1 MQEYQSKIEKLFST
15 IDFSKDQISIWDGFK
30 KYFNDQAIFENFISK
45 CYFCSAFEIRLR
57 RQTVQI
63 AKRLIESKFVDIS
76 QIVQEIEISLFDL
89 ATDYEQDVLYKEHWI
104 AVLNQF
110 KSNSALQKQVLL
122 LPMPDANMRNETFVR
137 QTLELS
143 TFEKITHKEVAQLVL
158 SAILHPLR
166 QKVGSCFATAPAIL
180 IQSEQIA
187 GLIKDL
193 SELLNT
199 GVLKRT
205 FLGHEHIAPMSYFW
219 AKGILNQSVQLD
231 SKEHIWESFELIQCL
246 DDLKIFPKNSSDNSK
261 NEIVRSYLSE
271 FITLNQG
278 KKVYL
283 HQVLRVILL
292 SYLKID
298 EKKLT
303 KPNKIQS
310 IKTHPQLYSDSIQTP
325 SHDIEKFEALYQKA
339 GQTLINI
346 YENIFLKTWEYTVAS
361 FAETQSDFFRWNLYI
376 SLGFDTK
383 SDYSIAKCIYL
394 YLEKQM
400 RAYEEKIQ
408 HHQKEY
414 EQEFFRVKML
424 ENKVANVES
433 ERMAGW
439 MKVEYQSHLNEM
451 NYHLKMRNRFI
462 DKKEMMSQLLVEILK
477 VYDQFF
483 PRYFQEIYDPI
494 IQQTSQEFLE
504 DSPAGFRL
512 IYKHGRQDPTLWT
525 PITSKE
531 EFIQSLKDFFSQTEY
546 EISKSETMEG
556 FKEEYAQIVTEIIQL
571 IQTEEF
577 IQNAQKRTLAYY
589 KIPIKP
595 DALDFENQFYTPWC
609 YISGG
614 TMEGLLRHYYRR
626 DIFFEKETK
635 KIANVTELLAY
646 LVDTIR
652 SLTQQ
657 QLSVYLDSPNK
668 SLLINSPNHAFLF
681 KPGWLPLLEIW
692 KKETYS
698 FSWIRDQLV
707 LPQRHFLESIKVYP
721 IEVRYFL
728 EKLLTQFPYLKL
740 WMDQNIH
747 WPNYAIPLV
756 EMREKIADCLSHAP
770 KHQTSFTVNLEWV
783 DHQIYQ
789 TFPLHLQADIFEKG
803 ENCLRQLIQ
812 NEDELAKSLWTFEQ
826 ISHKY
831 LPKLFIS
838 SLDFYEILKQ
848 TIACVY
854 KTTTFSK
861 NWPAEIL
868 EVMRHNQLTFAKPLF
883 FADTNWPYY
892 YFAFV
897 LSPATLKLEL
907 WRMNKLG
914 NQGYP
919 MHQWDSHF
927 SEEVPQQWSIFTNP
941 AEYF

>member
-1 MQEYQSKIEKLFST
+1 MHEYQSKIEKLFST
-15 IDFSKDQISIWDGFK
+15 IDFSLEESSIWDEFK
-30 KYFNDQAIFENFISK
+30 KYFNDQSIFENFNPK
-45 CYFCSAFEIRLR
+45 CYFCSAYEIRLR
-57 RQTVQI
+57 RQTVQM
-63 AKRLIESKFVDIS
+63 AKKIIEGKFANLSEVLL
-76 QIVQEIEISLFDL
+76 EIETSLFDL
-89 ATDYEQDVLYKEHWI
+89 STDYEQDVLYKEHWMAI
-104 AVLNQF
+104 LNQF
-110 KSNSALQKQVLL
+110 KKNTALQKQILL
-122 LPMPDANMRNETFVR
+122 LPMPDANMRNETFIR
-137 QTLELS
+137 QTLGLS
-143 TFEKITHKEVAQLVL
+143 ISEKITHQEVAQLVL

-205 FLGHEHIAPMSYFW
+205 FIGHEHIAPMSYFW
-219 AKGILNQSVQLD
+219 AKGILNQSVHLN
-231 SKEHIWESFELIQCL
+231 SKTLIWESFELIKSL
-246 DDLKIFPKNSSDNSK
+246 EELKIFPKNNSVNSNK
-261 NEIVRSYLSE
+261 EIIKSYLAE
-271 FITLNQG
+271 FIARNRD

-283 HQVLRVILL
+283 HQVLKVILL

-298 EKKLT
+298 EEKLK
-303 KPNKIQS
+303 KPNNIQS
-310 IKTHPQLYSDSIQTP
+310 IKTSPSLYNDQALALP
-325 SHDIEKFEALYQKA
+325 NNIEKFEALYQKA
-339 GQTLINI
+339 GQILINI

-361 FAETQSDFFRWNLYI
+361 FAETQSDFFRWNLYV

-394 YLEKQM
+394 YMEKQM
-400 RAYEEKIQ
+400 YTFEEKIQ

-424 ENKVANVES
+424 ENKVANIES
-433 ERMAGW
+433 ERMASW
-439 MKVEYQSHLNEM
+439 VKVEYQSHLNEM
-451 NYHLKMRNRFI
+451 NYHLKMRNRLI
-462 DKKEMMSQLLVEILK
+462 DKKEKMSGLLVEILK

-494 IQQTSQEFLE
+494 IQQTSQEILE

-512 IYKHGRQDPTLWT
+512 IYKHGRQDPTLWM
-525 PITSKE
+525 PITSKD
-531 EFIQSLKDFFSQTEY
+531 EFTQSLKDFFSQTEY
-546 EISKSETMEG
+546 EISKSETMED
-556 FKEEYAQIVTEIIQL
+556 FKEEYSQIVTEIILL
-571 IQTEEF
+571 IQSEEF
-577 IQNAQKRTLAYY
+577 IKNAQKRVLKYY
-589 KIPIKP
+589 KIPLNQN
-595 DALDFENQFYTPWC
+595 ALEDENQFYTPWC

-626 DIFFEKETK
+626 DIFFEKESK
-635 KIANVTELLAY
+635 KVANVTELLAFFI
-646 LVDTIR
+646 DTIR
-652 SLTQQ
+652 SFTQQ
-657 QLSVYLDSPNK
+657 QLNLFIESPHK

-698 FSWIRDQLV
+698 FSWICDHMV
-707 LPQRHFLESIKVYP
+707 GPQMHFLESIKVYP
-721 IEVRYFL
+721 IDVRYFL

-756 EMREKIADCLSHAP
+756 KMREKIAECLSQIP
-770 KHQTSFTVNLEWV
+770 KHQASFTVNLEWV

-789 TFPLHLQADIFEKG
+789 TFPLHLQSDIFEKG
-803 ENCLRQLIQ
+803 QICLRQLIP
-812 NEDELAKSLWTFEQ
+812 NEAEFQKALWTFEQ

-831 LPKLFIS
+831 LDKLFIS
-838 SLDFYEILKQ
+838 SLDFYEMLKQ
-848 TIACVY
+848 TIACLY
-854 KTTTFSK
+854 QATTFSK
-861 NWPAEIL
+861 NWSADIL

-927 SEEVPQQWSIFTNP
+927 SEESPQQWSIFTNP
-941 AEYF
+941 AEYL